1 MLVRHVGGHGRD
13 ACVVTFDSF
22 TDDRTLDRPGF
33 GQVFL
38 DESGIDAI
46 HVIARDNDWYQYADM
61 ADAMLAVKEAAGRY
75 GRVTTYGSS
84 MGGYA
89 AIRLAGLAGAHAVLA
104 LSPQYSIDPAIAPW
118 ERRWIACSR
127 AFRPVWER
135 VLPLP
140 AVSEAYVVY
149 DPLDLD
155 RRQIRLLGENGFAF
169 QPIGIPHAGHPI
181 TGYLAEVGLLQ
192 SGILEVARGCFEAA
206 AFTTVARARQ
216 RDSAQFYMTRSG
228 QTSKRRQGRRVALMR
243 EAFGRAPGNVAVVS
257 RLALELSWAGAFD
270 AAFALHARALELVPG
285 HPRLLFEYSQ
295 SQELRGDYP
304 EALATM
310 ERLVADTG
318 VPPIYRERL
327 DTLRA
332 WVAQGGPGWRERV
345 TRPVRWLRGWRVT
358 RLAGER

>member
-1 MLVRHVGGHGRD
+1 MRHVGGHGLG

-22 TDDRTLDRPGF
+22 TDDRTLDRAGF
-33 GQVFL
+33 GEVFL
-38 DESGIDAI
+38 DAAGMDAI
-46 HVIARDNDWYQYADM
+46 HVIARDNDWYQYADT
-61 ADAMLAVKEAAGRY
+61 ADAMACVKTAAGRY
-75 GRVTTYGSS
+75 GRVTSYGSS
-84 MGGYA
+84 MGAYA

-104 LSPQYSIDPAIAPW
+104 LSPQYSIDPQVAPW

-135 VLPLP
+135 TLALPQ
-140 AVSEAYVVY
+140 VGEAYVVY

-155 RRQIRLLGENGFAF
+155 RRQIRLLRDSGFAF
-169 QPIGIPHAGHPI
+169 QALGIPHAGHPI

-192 SGILEVARGCFEAA
+192 SGILDLARGNFDSA
-206 AFTTVARARQ
+206 AFTKAARDRQ

-243 EAFGRAPGNVAVVS
+243 DAFRRAPGNVAVIS

-270 AAFALHARALELVPG
+270 EALVLHAHALELVPG
-285 HPRLLFEYSQ
+285 HPRLLFEHSQ
-295 SQELRGDYP
+295 SLELGGDHP
-304 EALATM
+304 AALAMM
-310 ERLVADTG
+310 ERLAAQTG
-318 VPPIYRERL
+318 VPPIYRDRL

-332 WVAQGGPGWRERV
+332 WVAQGGPGWRERWS
-345 TRPVRWLRGWRVT
+345 RPVRWLRGWRAT